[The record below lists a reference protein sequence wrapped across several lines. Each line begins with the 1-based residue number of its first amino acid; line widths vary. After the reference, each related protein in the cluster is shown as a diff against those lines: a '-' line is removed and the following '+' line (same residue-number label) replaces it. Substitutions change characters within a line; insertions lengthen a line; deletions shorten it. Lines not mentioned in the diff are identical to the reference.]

1 MRNILTLL
9 LVLLLSSCGTTY
21 QLSTLNHDPIYS
33 IEGSDAEI
41 TVINNE
47 FELQRLLR
55 DNFNFRYDLFQKA
68 DLLRSGFC

>member
-1 MRNILTLL
+1 MKNSLL
-9 LVLLLSSCGTTY
+9 LLILLFTGCASF
-21 QLSTLNHDPIYS
+21 QISTLNHDPIYS

-55 DNFNFRYDLFQKA
+55 DDFN
-68 DLLRSGFC
+68 